1 MDENLELLECIYQNA
16 DMGTKTLTDLL
27 NELKERDNK
36 IKNLVGEELKGY
48 EKFVK
53 ESKELLKK
61 NDTEPKGKG
70 VMADMMS
77 KMGIKRE
84 VIMDNSD
91 SAIAEMLIEGF
102 TMGNL
107 ELSKLIDSYKD
118 QADKKILKLAKELQT
133 FGENEIKKLKAYL

>member
-84 VIMDNSD
+84 VSMDNSD

>member
-1 MDENLELLECIYQNA
+1 MNENLELLECIYQNA
-16 DMGTKTLTDLL
+16 DMGPKTLTDLL

-118 QADKKILKLAKELQT
+118 QADKKILKLAKDLQT

>member
-1 MDENLELLECIYQNA
+1 
-16 DMGTKTLTDLL
+16 
-27 NELKERDNK
+27 
-36 IKNLVGEELKGY
+36 
-48 EKFVK
+48 
-53 ESKELLKK
+53 
-61 NDTEPKGKG
+61 
-70 VMADMMS
+70 MADMMS

-118 QADKKILKLAKELQT
+118 QADKKILKIAKELQT

>member
-27 NELKERDNK
+27 NEL
-36 IKNLVGEELKGY
+36 
-48 EKFVK
+48 K

-133 FGENEIKKLKAYL
+133 FGENEIKKLNAYL